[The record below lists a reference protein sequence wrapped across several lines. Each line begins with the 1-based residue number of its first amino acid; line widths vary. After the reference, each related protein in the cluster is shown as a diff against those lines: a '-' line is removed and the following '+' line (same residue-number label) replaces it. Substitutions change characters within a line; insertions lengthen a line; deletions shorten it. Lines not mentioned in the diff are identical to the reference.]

1 MFGKDK
7 IRRVNIGRWALILT
21 AITVITLIALPVL
34 AADGQGPVGDKG
46 AQDLPGV
53 LAGLLIIAGLGF
65 ALGCLGLVVNH
76 IFHRRA
82 LVVYIFMS
90 RKPGLSLLTGII
102 ITLVVF
108 GLMVILQSVPQLQ
121 GLILLIALIG
131 LGLFTMGAVSR
142 LAAQIVEPRLIEDD
156 LPGTWAHIKGGLV
169 LMAMN
174 IILIVGN
181 ALFIGVLL
189 AGIGATLLSYFTGV
203 ASLPPAPGEKP
214 PASGGDEDI
223 PPPVE

>member
-1 MFGKDK
+1 MFGKIK
-7 IRRVNIGRWALILT
+7 IGRKKFTRWVLFSTGISVMLF
-21 AITVITLIALPVL
+21 IAVPAF
-34 AADGQGPVGDKG
+34 AAVGKVQVAEKGP
-46 AQDLPGV
+46 QDLPGV
-53 LAGLLIIAGLGF
+53 LAGLLIVAGLGF

-82 LVVYIFMS
+82 MITYIFMS
-90 RKPGLSLLTGII
+90 RKPGLSLLMGII

-108 GLMVILQSVPQLQ
+108 GLLVILQSVPQLQ
-121 GLILLIALIG
+121 GIILFIALIG

-142 LAAQIVEPRLIEDD
+142 LAAQIVEPRLIEDE

-203 ASLPPAPGEKP
+203 ANLPMAPGEKP
-214 PASGGDEDI
+214 PASGGVEHI
-223 PPPVE
+223 SPPIE

>member
-1 MFGKDK
+1 MFGKNK
-7 IRRVNIGRWALILT
+7 IGRKVAIRWALIF
-21 AITVITLIALPVL
+21 TVTIIVGLIAVPAF
-34 AADGQGPVGDKG
+34 AAVGKVQVAEKGP
-46 AQDLPGV
+46 QDLPGV
-53 LAGLLIIAGLGF
+53 LAGLLIVAGLGF

-82 LVVYIFMS
+82 MITYIFMS

-142 LAAQIVEPRLIEDD
+142 LAAQIVEPQLIEDD

-203 ASLPPAPGEKP
+203 ASLPVVPGEKP
-214 PASGGDEDI
+214 PASDGDQDI